1 MRKLSMALLA
11 GVALV
16 GCGVD
21 PELENQEIVSNLIE
35 AGYRADDIKIVD
47 GDVYVGND
55 AHVTHQA
62 SLEMLQ
68 STGSAEQ
75 YRT

>member
-21 PELENQEIVSNLIE
+21 SEQEIVSNLVQAGFTQLARLRIE
-35 AGYRADDIKIVD
+35 A
-47 GDVYVGND
+47 
-55 AHVTHQA
+55 A
-62 SLEMLQ
+62 SKAPRPPAT
-68 STGSAEQ
+68 STRGAKL
-75 YRT
+75 R